1 MLIQWVIFLGCS
13 AAIVLAGTRLANYGD
28 TIGKKTGIGQGWI
41 GLLLLAT
48 VTSIPELTTTVTGAW
63 LGTPNIAVGNA
74 FGSNLFNIVIIAVL
88 DIFLLRRDTVLS
100 RVRPHHVASGGLAI
114 LLTAIAMLGI
124 VLDWPGT
131 WGSVSPFSF
140 LILITYVAGVYLLY
154 RVERDA
160 DQQDHR
166 DSASDSSM
174 SLRAAI
180 IGFAVCSSVIIAA
193 GVFLISSAKE
203 LSEMTGISA
212 SVMGSVLVAVV
223 TSLPELATSFGALRI
238 GAFDM
243 ILGNLFGSNMFNI
256 LTIFF
261 ADVAFRGGSIL
272 TGLGDGAADQLLVA
286 LFGLLLT
293 GIAVVAIAVRPKRRV
308 LGIGVESLV
317 LLTTYAMGLA
327 LILLRGISL

>member
-1 MLIQWVIFLGCS
+1 MLTHWIVFLGCS

-28 TIGKKTGIGQGWI
+28 AIGKRTGIGQGWI

-48 VTSIPELTTTVTGAW
+48 VTSIPELTTTMTGAW

-74 FGSNLFNIVIIAVL
+74 FGSNLFNVVIIAVL
-88 DIFLLRRDTVLS
+88 DIMLIRRTTVLS
-100 RVRPHHVASGGLAI
+100 RVRRHHVASGALAI

-124 VLDWPGT
+124 VLEWPYA
-131 WGSVSPFSF
+131 WGGISPFSF
-140 LILITYVAGVYLLY
+140 LILAIYIIGVYALY

-160 DQQDHR
+160 YRDEDQD
-166 DSASDSSM
+166 DNANT
-174 SLRAAI
+174 SLPLRTAA
-180 IGFAVCSSVIIAA
+180 IGFAVCAGVIIAA
-193 GVFLISSAKE
+193 GIFLISSAKA

-212 SVMGSVLVAVV
+212 SVMGAVLVAVV
-223 TSLPELATSFGALRI
+223 TSLPEMATSFGALRI

-261 ADVAFRGGSIL
+261 ADIAFRRGSIFA
-272 TGLGDGAADQLLVA
+272 GLGGGATDQLVVA
-286 LFGLLLT
+286 LLGVLLT

-308 LGIGVESLV
+308 LGIGVESLA
-317 LLTTYAMGLA
+317 LLVTYAMGLA